1 VKKGDYW
8 SERIARAKAGNIAQA
23 ELRILELVTEA
34 GKAGIKA
41 AEIAER
47 TGRPRSSTQNSL
59 IVLRQIKRIDCAGRG
74 VSAIWTLPQWT
85 ADLDE
90 AIKRK
95 RIKRLIANGELTKAG
110 KILAGYTDV
119 EVKARVRNDDADEK
133 PFVHRVVPA
142 ATAPRVQIKAPAWVF
157 GLAQDW
163 RRQAVSAE

>member
-1 VKKGDYW
+1 VKYGDYW
-8 SERIARAKAGNIAQA
+8 ADRIARAKAGNIARA
-23 ELRILELVTEA
+23 ELRVIELVTEA

-59 IVLRQIKRIDCAGRG
+59 IVLRKIKRIDCAGRG
-74 VSAIWTLPQWT
+74 ISALWALPQWT
-85 ADLDE
+85 EELNE

-95 RIKRLIANGELTKAG
+95 RVNRLIANGERAKAERVLSG
-110 KILAGYTDV
+110 HTNV
-119 EVKARVRNDDADEK
+119 ELKARVRNDDADEK

-157 GLAQDW
+157 GLAQDC
-163 RRQAVSAE
+163 RRQALGAE